1 MTFSATAIR
10 TRIAIV
16 AIIVIVVV
24 AFAWFVIG
32 PEPVDFAGGK
42 SVALATYVGANPTGV
57 PASLDTDDP
66 ITRGRY
72 LTEAADCQACHT
84 KDGGEPFAGGRAFKT
99 PFGTLYA
106 PNITPDPESGIGAWS
121 DADLLKAVHQGIGRN
136 GDHLYPAFP
145 YAAYSYLTDDDVLAI
160 KAYLFSLPAVR
171 NVLPANS
178 LAFPFNQRWLMAIWS
193 ALYNPDHRFQ
203 PHLDRSPEWNRGA
216 YLVEALEHCGEC
228 HTPRNLLQA
237 LDNHQK
243 FAGAVVDGWHA
254 FNITS
259 DQASGI
265 GAWSAAE
272 LGQYLSNGHASGR
285 GSASGP
291 MAEAVDLSLKTLTPV
306 DMAAIVTYLQ
316 SVPAIATPDLPAPKA
331 TPAPADPKLGALGGI
346 DLRGQLIFAGACA
359 SCHDWTGV
367 SPLSPEA
374 TLTGARAVNDPS
386 ATNVAQMILWGSQH
400 PTPQGRPIVMP
411 AFGNAYSNVEIA
423 AVANYVVARFGAKP
437 STITA
442 QDVAKLRLTP

>member
-1 MTFSATAIR
+1 MTFSAAALR
-10 TRIAIV
+10 TKIAV
-16 AIIVIVVV
+16 LAIIVIGVVG
-24 AFAWFVIG
+24 FAWFVIG

-42 SVALATYVGANPTGV
+42 TAALATYVGPAPTGV
-57 PASLDTDDP
+57 PASLRTDDL

-72 LTEAADCQACHT
+72 LTDAADCQACHT
-84 KDGGEPFAGGRAFKT
+84 TEGGKPFAGGRAFKT

-106 PNITPDPESGIGAWS
+106 PNITPDLETGIGAWS
-121 DADLLKAVHQGIGRN
+121 DADLLKALHQGLSRN

-145 YAAYSYLTDDDVLAI
+145 YTAYTYLADDDVLAI
-160 KAYLFSLPAVR
+160 KAYLFSLSAVR
-171 NVLPANS
+171 NVPPANS
-178 LAFPFNQRWLMAIWS
+178 LAFPFDQRWLMAIWS
-193 ALYNPDHRFQ
+193 VLYNPDHRFQ

-243 FAGAVVDGWHA
+243 FAGAVVEGWHA
-254 FNITS
+254 YNITS
-259 DQASGI
+259 DQAAGI

-272 LGQYLSNGHASGR
+272 LAQYLSTGHASGR
-285 GSASGP
+285 GTVSGP
-291 MAEAVDLSLKTLTPV
+291 MAEAVDLSLKSLTAV

-316 SVPAIATPDLPAPKA
+316 SVPAVTTPDLPAPKA
-331 TPAPADPKLGALGGI
+331 TPAPADPKLGALVGA
-346 DLRGQLIFAGACA
+346 DMRGQLIFAGACA

-367 SPLSPEA
+367 SRLSPEA

-386 ATNVAQMILWGSQH
+386 ATNVAQMILWGSQRRTA
-400 PTPQGRPIVMP
+400 PGATVMP

-423 AVANYVVARFGAKP
+423 AVANYVTARFGAKA
-437 STITA
+437 SAITA
-442 QDVAKLRLTP
+442 EDIAKLRATQ